1 MSTDSTIGWFRAA
14 DTLDSAAVDK
24 FHCDGLQEVLTR
36 SVLRNLKSADL
47 TVGAG
52 ITETHLLLQL
62 PPPNIIRQD
71 EPQHGQ
77 RRGEAGAP
85 ILSNNQIVDG
95 KEDIQRHE
103 KQIKNQTLQIGSPL
117 QTRILY
123 AALTIPLRAKPER
136 DLIGVDINTGADDI
150 EAIHIPTDSEL
161 DP

>member
-1 MSTDSTIGWFRAA
+1 M
-14 DTLDSAAVDK
+14 
-24 FHCDGLQEVLTR
+24 
-36 SVLRNLKSADL
+36 
-47 TVGAG
+47 GAG

-62 PPPNIIRQD
+62 PLPDIIRQN
-71 EPQHGQ
+71 EQQHGQ
-77 RRGEAGAP
+77 HRGEAGAP

-150 EAIHIPTDSEL
+150 EAIHMPADSEL
-161 DP
+161 NPYFIGILGQPIS

>member
-1 MSTDSTIGWFRAA
+1 MPTDRTIGWFRAA
-14 DTLDSAAVDK
+14 DAFDPTAVGE
-24 FHCDGLQEVLTR
+24 FHCDGLQKVLTR

-47 TVGAG
+47 TMGAG

-62 PPPNIIRQD
+62 PPPDIIRQD
-71 EPQHGQ
+71 EQQHGQ
-77 RRGEAGAP
+77 RRGEASAP

-123 AALTIPLRAKPER
+123 VFLQPPQHLAPVILHPGKVSAGPVA
-136 DLIGVDINTGADDI
+136 
-150 EAIHIPTDSEL
+150 
-161 DP
+161 

>member
-24 FHCDGLQEVLTR
+24 FHCNGLQEVLTR

-123 AALTIPLRAKPER
+123 VFLQPPQHLAPVILHPGKVSAGPVA
-136 DLIGVDINTGADDI
+136 
-150 EAIHIPTDSEL
+150 
-161 DP
+161 

>member
-1 MSTDSTIGWFRAA
+1 MSSDSAAGWSRVA
-14 DTLDSAAVDK
+14 DALDSAAVGE

-47 TVGAG
+47 TMDAG

-62 PPPNIIRQD
+62 PSPDIIRQN
-71 EPQHGQ
+71 EQQHGQ
-77 RRGEAGAP
+77 HRGEAGAP

-123 AALTIPLRAKPER
+123 VFLQPPQHLAPVILHPGKVSAGPVA
-136 DLIGVDINTGADDI
+136 
-150 EAIHIPTDSEL
+150 
-161 DP
+161 